1 MEKAEPKDLTE
12 TKPTETKPT
21 ETKPTETKP
30 ETKPMDSKLTTGLK
44 RKADEVAP
52 ALPGKAK
59 SDKSSTTASSAS
71 AVKSRR
77 GS

>member
-30 ETKPMDSKLTTGLK
+30 MDSKLTTGLK
-44 RKADEVAP
+44 HKADEVAP